1 MIRYFGNHFL
11 ATAFVITK
19 EINRFGK
26 NAHRILKLF
35 GAVLCD
41 EKNQK

>member
-1 MIRYFGNHFL
+1 M
-11 ATAFVITK
+11 AFVITK

-35 GAVLCD
+35 GAV
-41 EKNQK
+41 